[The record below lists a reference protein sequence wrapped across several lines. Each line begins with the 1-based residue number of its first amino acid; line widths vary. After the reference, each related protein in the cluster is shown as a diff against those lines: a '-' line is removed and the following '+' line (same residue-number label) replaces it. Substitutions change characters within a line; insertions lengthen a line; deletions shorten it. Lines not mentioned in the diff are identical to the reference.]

1 MAASDRNRCR
11 RSKLNCIASVAT
23 VARLMKKPL
32 ASVMAVL
39 AGFFVLQF
47 YLVRELLA
55 AELLF
60 GLGFAVLLV
69 LGGLA
74 YLVGS
79 VAERG
84 LKSAN
89 AGVRLTGG
97 LGASRFERQRARSDV
112 RRYGYSENHLNLFVR
127 RSLRSITC

>member
-1 MAASDRNRCR
+1 
-11 RSKLNCIASVAT
+11 
-23 VARLMKKPL
+23 MKRPL
-32 ASVMAVL
+32 AWVVKVL
-39 AGFFVLQF
+39 AVFLLLQF

-69 LGGLA
+69 LGALA

-84 LKSAN
+84 LKFAN
-89 AGVRLTGG
+89 VGVPLTGDSARRG
-97 LGASRFERQRARSDV
+97 LSAGEPVRMLGDTGTQR
-112 RRYGYSENHLNLFVR
+112 
-127 RSLRSITC
+127 II

>member
-1 MAASDRNRCR
+1 
-11 RSKLNCIASVAT
+11 
-23 VARLMKKPL
+23 MKKPL

-74 YLVGS
+74 YLVGCI
-79 VAERG
+79 AERG
-84 LKSAN
+84 LKVANVGVPLIGNSA
-89 AGVRLTGG
+89 RRG
-97 LGASRFERQRARSDV
+97 LSAREPAPMLGDTSTQR
-112 RRYGYSENHLNLFVR
+112 
-127 RSLRSITC
+127 II

>member
-1 MAASDRNRCR
+1 
-11 RSKLNCIASVAT
+11 
-23 VARLMKKPL
+23 MKRPL
-32 ASVMAVL
+32 AWVMVVL
-39 AGFFVLQF
+39 AVILILQF
-47 YLVRELLA
+47 YPVRELLA

-79 VAERG
+79 VAERS

-89 AGVRLTGG
+89 VGVPLTGDSARRG
-97 LGASRFERQRARSDV
+97 LSAREPVPILGDTGTQR
-112 RRYGYSENHLNLFVR
+112 
-127 RSLRSITC
+127 II